1 MSQDATDYTRAEA
14 ALELRLMARE
24 PAIDREIREAL
35 DGSHGPLAHLA
46 ARIVTAMPGGESLRK
61 AWWRNGK
68 AVDLA
73 GEILGIVADNLDSD
87 STDLD
92 VATAIWQADSGDPE
106 AVVCAIAEHVRSWRS
121 PADPIDDDCP
131 STAEI
136 MREEVNEALGREP

>member
-1 MSQDATDYTRAEA
+1 MTQDTDDTRTA
-14 ALELRLMARE
+14 AARELRLMARE
-24 PAIDREIREAL
+24 SAIDREIREAL
-35 DGSHGPLAHLA
+35 YGSHGPLAHLA
-46 ARIVTAMPGGESLRK
+46 ARIVTAMPVSESLRK

-68 AVDLA
+68 AIDLA

-92 VATAIWQADSGDPE
+92 VAAAIWQADGGDPE

-121 PADPIDDDCP
+121 PADPIDDDSP

-136 MREEVNEALGREP
+136 LREDGNEALGREG